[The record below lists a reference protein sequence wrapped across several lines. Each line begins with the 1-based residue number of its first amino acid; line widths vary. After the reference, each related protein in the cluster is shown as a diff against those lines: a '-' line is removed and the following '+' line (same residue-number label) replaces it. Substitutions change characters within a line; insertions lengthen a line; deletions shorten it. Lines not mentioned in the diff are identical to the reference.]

1 MTIEMQKALERELA
15 DAKAIA
21 DVARRHEALETV
33 LCHEL
38 AALIDCQR
46 KTAERVKELVAQADG
61 ARQRVRGAKTMLAV
75 LRYVA
80 AMGGGAAVV
89 KLLACAN

>member
-1 MTIEMQKALERELA
+1 MTIEMQEALKRELD
-15 DAKAIA
+15 DAKAIE
-21 DVARRHEALETV
+21 DGARRHEALETV

-46 KTAERVKELVAQADG
+46 KTAERVKDLVARADG
-61 ARQRVRGAKTMLAV
+61 ARQRVKGAQALLAV

-89 KLLACAN
+89 KLLAAT

>member
-1 MTIEMQKALERELA
+1 MTVEMQKALERELD
-15 DAKAIA
+15 DAKAIE
-21 DVARRHEALETV
+21 DGARRHEAMETV
-33 LCHEL
+33 QGHML

-46 KTAERVKELVAQADG
+46 KTAERVKDLVARADG
-61 ARQRVRGAKTMLAV
+61 ARQRVNGAKAMLTL

-89 KLLACAN
+89 KLLAAP

>member
-1 MTIEMQKALERELA
+1 MTIEMQEALKRELD
-15 DAKAIA
+15 DAKAIE

-38 AALIDCQR
+38 SALIDCQR
-46 KTAERVKELVAQADG
+46 KTAERVKDLVARADG
-61 ARQRVRGAKTMLAV
+61 ARQRVRGAQAMLAV

-89 KLLACAN
+89 KLLAAS

>member
-1 MTIEMQKALERELA
+1 MTIEMQSALQREIE
-15 DAKAIA
+15 DAKSIPDA
-21 DVARRHEALETV
+21 ARRREAVETV
-33 LCHEL
+33 LCHGI

-46 KTAERVKELVAQADG
+46 KTAERVKDLVARADG
-61 ARQRVRGAKTMLAV
+61 ARQRVKGAQALLTV

-89 KLLACAN
+89 KLLAAQ

>member
-1 MTIEMQKALERELA
+1 MTIEMQKALERELE
-15 DAKAIA
+15 DAKAIRDA
-21 DVARRHEALETV
+21 DRRREAMETV
-33 LCHEL
+33 QGHML

-46 KTAERVKELVAQADG
+46 KTADRVKDLVARADG
-61 ARQRVRGAKTMLAV
+61 ARQRVKGAQAMLVV

-89 KLLACAN
+89 KLLAAP

>member
-1 MTIEMQKALERELA
+1 MTVEMQDALNRELE
-15 DAKAIA
+15 DAKSIRDA
-21 DVARRHEALETV
+21 DRRREAMETV
-33 LCHEL
+33 QGHML

-46 KTAERVKELVAQADG
+46 KTAERVKDLVARADG
-61 ARQRVRGAKTMLAV
+61 ARQRVKGAQAMLAV

-89 KLLACAN
+89 KLLASP

>member
-1 MTIEMQKALERELA
+1 MTVEMQKALERELA
-15 DAKAIA
+15 DAKAIE
-21 DVARRHEALETV
+21 DGARRHEALETV

-46 KTAERVKELVAQADG
+46 KTAERVKDLVARADG
-61 ARQRVRGAKTMLAV
+61 ARQRVRGAQAMLAV

-89 KLLACAN
+89 KLLAAS

>member
-1 MTIEMQKALERELA
+1 MTIEMQEALKRELD
-15 DAKAIA
+15 DAKAIE
-21 DVARRHEALETV
+21 DGARRHEALETV

-46 KTAERVKELVAQADG
+46 KTAERVKDLVARADG
-61 ARQRVRGAKTMLAV
+61 ARQRVKGAQALLAV
-75 LRYVA
+75 LRYIA

-89 KLLACAN
+89 KLLAAT

>member
-1 MTIEMQKALERELA
+1 MTIEMQKALERELD
-15 DAKAIA
+15 DAKAIE
-21 DVARRHEALETV
+21 DGARRHEALETV

-46 KTAERVKELVAQADG
+46 KTAERVKDLVARADG
-61 ARQRVRGAKTMLAV
+61 ARQRVKGAQALLTL

-89 KLLACAN
+89 KLLAAT

>member
-1 MTIEMQKALERELA
+1 MTVEMQKALERELA
-15 DAKAIA
+15 DAKAIE
-21 DVARRHEALETV
+21 DGARRHEALETV

-46 KTAERVKELVAQADG
+46 KTAERVKDLVARADN
-61 ARQRVRGAKTMLAV
+61 ARQRVKGAQAMLVV

-89 KLLACAN
+89 KLLAAQ

>member
-15 DAKAIA
+15 DAKAIE
-21 DVARRHEALETV
+21 DGARRHEALETV

-46 KTAERVKELVAQADG
+46 KTAERVKDLVARADG
-61 ARQRVRGAKTMLAV
+61 ARQRVKGAQALLTV

-89 KLLACAN
+89 KLLAAP

>member
-1 MTIEMQKALERELA
+1 MTIEMQNALERELA
-15 DAKAIA
+15 DAKAIG
-21 DVARRHEALETV
+21 DVARRHEAMETV

-46 KTAERVKELVAQADG
+46 KTAERVKDLVARAEG
-61 ARQRVRGAKTMLAV
+61 ARQRVRGAQAMLAV

-80 AMGGGAAVV
+80 AIGGGAAVM
-89 KLLACAN
+89 KLIA

>member
-1 MTIEMQKALERELA
+1 MTIEMQNALERELA
-15 DAKAIA
+15 DAKAIE
-21 DVARRHEALETV
+21 DGARRHEALETV

-46 KTAERVKELVAQADG
+46 KTAERVKDLVARADG
-61 ARQRVRGAKTMLAV
+61 ARQRVRGAQALLTV

-89 KLLACAN
+89 KLLAAS

>member
-1 MTIEMQKALERELA
+1 MTIEMQKALERELE
-15 DAKAIA
+15 DAKAIRDA
-21 DVARRHEALETV
+21 DRRREAMETV
-33 LCHEL
+33 QGHML

-46 KTAERVKELVAQADG
+46 KTAERVKDLVARADG
-61 ARQRVRGAKTMLAV
+61 ARQRVKGAQALLAV

-89 KLLACAN
+89 KLLAAP

>member
-1 MTIEMQKALERELA
+1 MTLEMQEALKRELA
-15 DAKAIA
+15 DAKAIPDA
-21 DVARRHEALETV
+21 ARRHEALETV

-46 KTAERVKELVAQADG
+46 KTAERVKELVARADG
-61 ARQRVRGAKTMLAV
+61 ARQRVMGAKAMLTL

-80 AMGGGAAVV
+80 AAGGGAAVV
-89 KLLACAN
+89 KLLTAQ

>member
-1 MTIEMQKALERELA
+1 MTVEMQKALERELA
-15 DAKAIA
+15 DAKAIE
-21 DVARRHEALETV
+21 DGARRHEALETV

-46 KTAERVKELVAQADG
+46 KTAERVKDLVARADG
-61 ARQRVRGAKTMLAV
+61 ARQRVKGAQAMLVV

-89 KLLACAN
+89 KLLAAP

>member
-1 MTIEMQKALERELA
+1 MTVEMQDALNRELE
-15 DAKAIA
+15 DAKSIRDA
-21 DVARRHEALETV
+21 DRRREAMETV
-33 LCHEL
+33 QGHML

-46 KTAERVKELVAQADG
+46 KTAERVKDLVARADG
-61 ARQRVRGAKTMLAV
+61 ARQRVKGAQALLAV

-89 KLLACAN
+89 KLLASP

>member
-1 MTIEMQKALERELA
+1 MTIEMQKALERELE
-15 DAKAIA
+15 DAKAIRDA
-21 DVARRHEALETV
+21 DRRREAMETV
-33 LCHEL
+33 QGHML

-46 KTAERVKELVAQADG
+46 KTAERVKDLVARADG
-61 ARQRVRGAKTMLAV
+61 ARQRVRGAQAMLAV

-89 KLLACAN
+89 KLLAAP

>member
-1 MTIEMQKALERELA
+1 MTVEMQDALNRELE
-15 DAKAIA
+15 DAKAIRDA
-21 DVARRHEALETV
+21 DRRREAMETV
-33 LCHEL
+33 QGHML

-46 KTAERVKELVAQADG
+46 KTAERVKDLVARADG
-61 ARQRVRGAKTMLAV
+61 ARQRVKGAQALLAV

-89 KLLACAN
+89 KLLAAP

>member
-1 MTIEMQKALERELA
+1 MTIEMQNALERELA
-15 DAKAIA
+15 DAKAIE
-21 DVARRHEALETV
+21 DGARRHEALETV

-46 KTAERVKELVAQADG
+46 KTAERVKDLVARADG
-61 ARQRVRGAKTMLAV
+61 ARQRVKGAQAMLAA
-75 LRYVA
+75 LRYIA

-89 KLLACAN
+89 KLLAM